1 MIHGNWEELYAKLP
15 ELLGAL
21 QSCVPKTVVAAQS
34 VYEGREIMSGKR
46 IFKRV
51 FWSFCPCIK
60 GFAYC
65 KPTVQVDGTWLYGKY
80 AGTLLIAIAQ
90 DGANHIFLIPDAILE
105 GETTSA
111 WGYPYTE
118 KMHWRHLG
126 DICANKP
133 SVAE

>member
-1 MIHGNWEELYAKLP
+1 MNYTSSYKKTWLAKQRELEMIHGNWEELYAKLP

-34 VYEGREIMSGKR
+34 VYEGKEIMSGKR

-65 KPTVQVDGTWLYGKY
+65 KPTVQVDG
-80 AGTLLIAIAQ
+80 
-90 DGANHIFLIPDAILE
+90 
-105 GETTSA
+105 
-111 WGYPYTE
+111 YPYTE

-126 DICANKP
+126 DIRANKP

>member
-1 MIHGNWEELYAKLP
+1 MNYTSSYKKTWLAKQRELEMIHGNWEELYAKLP

-34 VYEGREIMSGKR
+34 VYEGKEIMSGKR

-80 AGTLLIAIAQ
+80 ASTLLIA
-90 DGANHIFLIPDAILE
+90 H
-105 GETTSA
+105 
-111 WGYPYTE
+111 
-118 KMHWRHLG
+118 KMELT
-126 DICANKP
+126 I
-133 SVAE
+133 SS